1 MLSLA
6 VAVAASFALSRAQVI
21 PSEPAPGRDFQ
32 IGGTCEISWTP
43 DTSGTWGTTYVQLMT
58 GSNDQMVHLT
68 TVHQF
73 DGTSS
78 AATTFTYTCPDV
90 APHSA
95 IYFYQFTSAGQDSP
109 QWTGRFSISNNHD
122 LVPPTETDASGVAWG
137 TGALTN
143 PALAVAAP
151 PTAPGGDGTTTPP
164 TNPTTPSNPTTPQ
177 DPSTPDTPAQPPASN
192 TPPSTRPGPGHAIP
206 PANAGTNTPPSQPS
220 ETPEATPQPDNGAGA
235 LRAAPALLAA
245 AALAFAAL

>member
-1 MLSLA
+1 MLALA
-6 VAVAASFALSRAQVI
+6 VAVAASLALSRAQVT

-43 DTSGTWGTTYVQLMT
+43 DTSGTWGTTYIQLMT

-78 AATTFTYTCPDV
+78 AQTTFTYTCPDV
-90 APHSA
+90 TPHSA
-95 IYFYQFTSAGQDSP
+95 IYFYQFTSTGTDSP

-122 LVPPTETDASGVAWG
+122 LVAPAQTDAAGIPYG
-137 TGALTN
+137 TGALTD
-143 PALAVAAP
+143 PASAVAAP
-151 PTAPGGDGTTTPP
+151 PTAPGGEGTTPP
-164 TNPTTPSNPTTPQ
+164 TDPTTPSNPTTPQ
-177 DPSTPDTPAQPPASN
+177 DPSTPDPQPPASS

-206 PANAGTNTPPSQPS
+206 PAGAGTNSPVTQPS
-220 ETPEATPQPDNGAGA
+220 ETPNATPQPGNGAGA

-245 AALAFAAL
+245 AAFAFAAL